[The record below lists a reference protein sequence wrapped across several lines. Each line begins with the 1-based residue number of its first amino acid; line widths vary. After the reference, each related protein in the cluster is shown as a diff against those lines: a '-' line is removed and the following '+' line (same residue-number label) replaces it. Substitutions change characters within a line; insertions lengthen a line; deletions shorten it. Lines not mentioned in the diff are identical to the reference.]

1 MSDGRKEVVIPLD
14 DLVDLLR
21 ITQYYSEVLK
31 EAYNTLLGAQEKLN
45 DILVQSEKLIKVPS
59 EKNFGIEALNLCP
72 RTYNAMV
79 RGRIYT
85 ISDVLNLPKIKFYM
99 LRNFG
104 KASACELESAM
115 HKLGYEDFLIDYNP
129 NKSTP

>member
-1 MSDGRKEVVIPLD
+1 MSDERREITIPLD

-21 ITQYYSEVLK
+21 ITQYYSEVLE
-31 EAYNTLLGAQEKLN
+31 EAYNTLLGAQNKLN
-45 DILVQSEKLIKVPS
+45 EVLTQSEKRIKVPS
-59 EKNFGIEALNLCP
+59 EKDFGIEALNLCP
-72 RTYNAMV
+72 RTYNAMI

-85 ISDVLNLPKIKFYM
+85 ISDVLNLPKTKYYM

-104 KASACELESAM
+104 KASAREVESAM
-115 HKLGYEDFLIDYNP
+115 HKLGYEEFFIDYNP